1 MNIGIVFS
9 EVIILPELFLGVSI
23 LYLVLHGTFL
33 SIRKEY
39 PLIQE
44 SILYLSV
51 LVILCSSYLVFNE
64 HLNILEASYLNNT
77 FILDYVSFS
86 SKIVI
91 GILSGVC
98 LLMIKT
104 YLVNQ
109 KINNFEYLLLILFS
123 VLGLFVLC
131 SSNDFLTAYLAIE
144 LQSLSFYVLAAFKKT
159 STYSVDAGIKYFILG
174 SFASCMLLFGVSLLY
189 GITGTICFDHFNT
202 MFCNVSS
209 GKLIF
214 PTSETES
221 YGLLRSSFL
230 NNISIDV
237 LEAVYSVE
245 IQKSNGACLNSSS
258 VCNNTLFI
266 DQFVRDKGY
275 NGIDTFDGFD
285 NKKELRE
292 AVFWSM
298 MEKIV
303 DVNEFLGQTNS
314 YQLIESEIKN
324 FITSDENLI
333 KFALIFILIALFF
346 KLSVAPFHIWAP
358 DVYEGSPTSSAF
370 FFSVVPKLSI
380 FVLLL
385 RIFYYSF
392 YGFVDSWRYF
402 IVLVVVFSI
411 LVGSFGG
418 LEQRK
423 LKTLLVYSTISH
435 MGYSLIAFS
444 AGTFESL
451 QLLLS
456 YLIVYSFS
464 GLCIWSIFIVT
475 TLKTTYSQKQNKDL
489 TDLVLLGKSNY
500 MLAIF
505 FTTVLFSVAGF
516 PPMIGFLVKMGIF
529 ITAIESAMYFV
540 ALISILC
547 SVVGT
552 FYYLRLIKLLYFEKV
567 LVGKLYY
574 PITFQSSVVVT
585 ILFFLLLFLFINP
598 TLLFLVSYKF
608 SLLVFL

>member
-1 MNIGIVFS
+1 M
-9 EVIILPELFLGVSI
+9 
-23 LYLVLHGTFL
+23 
-33 SIRKEY
+33 
-39 PLIQE
+39 
-44 SILYLSV
+44 
-51 LVILCSSYLVFNE
+51 
-64 HLNILEASYLNNT
+64 AS
-77 FILDYVSFS
+77 
-86 SKIVI
+86 KW
-91 GILSGVC
+91 
-98 LLMIKT
+98 
-104 YLVNQ
+104 
-109 KINNFEYLLLILFS
+109 
-123 VLGLFVLC
+123 
-131 SSNDFLTAYLAIE
+131 A
-144 LQSLSFYVLAAFKKT
+144 
-159 STYSVDAGIKYFILG
+159 
-174 SFASCMLLFGVSLLY
+174 
-189 GITGTICFDHFNT
+189 
-202 MFCNVSS
+202 
-209 GKLIF
+209 
-214 PTSETES
+214 
-221 YGLLRSSFL
+221 
-230 NNISIDV
+230 
-237 LEAVYSVE
+237 
-245 IQKSNGACLNSSS
+245 
-258 VCNNTLFI
+258 
-266 DQFVRDKGY
+266 
-275 NGIDTFDGFD
+275 FD